1 MPRLLIL
8 SVVLYIRVKI
18 ICSRFTAEWFNN
30 NGRSLLG
37 SHYSFALSNKSG
49 TQYWSR
55 PNNFFYVKQAYVIH
69 AHFEISLLH
78 KSIRTKNTHFFI
90 HHFSDF
96 GYRQNDV
103 CHLLHLLKIIAC
115 SKHWKG
121 ALNWFSG
128 TFWIGM
134 ENTPKKLSQIKGK

>member
-69 AHFEISLLH
+69 THFEISLLH
-78 KSIRTKNTHFFI
+78 KRIRKKHSFFYSSFLWLWLSSKWCHFF
-90 HHFSDF
+90 
-96 GYRQNDV
+96 Y
-103 CHLLHLLKIIAC
+103 LLEIIAC

-134 ENTPKKLSQIKGK
+134 ENTPKKLSQVKGK